1 MINEDCEVTERLFRV
16 ANKHEIDIREPRENI
31 EPETLW
37 QLLNAKILDEAEMW
51 TLPEWRFF
59 EAASYDNEKRL
70 FEIDRSVIGS
80 PGGKHYGICDALGL
94 VSTLSG
100 AGSMNVLVPKKRG
113 DLVLDNSEKPML
125 ELLST
130 SDQIYHVEERYE
142 AVDYQRLVYHSH
154 NEEAIYSEVQLQN
167 HSLEKTEFTFYVHL
181 APITSKGIDPIEHI
195 RLDESNNT
203 LFANNMAALTFS
215 EPPTSVMLTTADS
228 YEIDKYLRN
237 KENRIDDTISDESG
251 LATALLRYDVELEPA
266 GKRIFYFAS
275 PLRKNPDTQVS
286 QLMLDETVRKDT
298 IRRWFEFHSSTSVD
312 DIPDDNLN
320 HALGEA
326 KARIAIQIYST
337 LLSSEKPKSS
347 VLTDSEKARV
357 LLAFVR
363 MNPEDAIY
371 EIVRDFTKSTISTIK
386 ETDTLDASLIWS
398 ILKVGGYQQPS
409 IPEDNLRELTSQVYR
424 ILAREEIPEHESN
437 EEEIPSPLNVQQD
450 GMSEAAH
457 AEEEPQP
464 KAASFEEIHKAFWG
478 WAVLDEIAGYTRIGE
493 KAQEIQDHATRLQN
507 YLAENLALLKKEQ
520 ESENSHSEIDLYWIT
535 KAAADIALVKP
546 DCFDLDAIDNIM
558 NSQLQK
564 ILNLERCQHK
574 SEGALG
580 NHLLRIASYYAYR
593 KRSATVMKILD
604 RVVSETNSFHQVPN
618 TITKEGTVYPLPP
631 DGSICA
637 AADLIL
643 LVQTMLLSEQD
654 GNLLV
659 FPSITDQWYASR
671 EPMLVSEIPSAYGR
685 VTLEVGTSTNQH
697 QLEVALRNLP
707 EELLVFVPHRFS
719 ISMAKSFG
727 GTIIDRVDHE
737 SNPYLRVIPLTE
749 SVVVTFPK

>member
-618 TITKEGTVYPLPP
+618 TITKEGTEYPLPP

>member
-31 EPETLW
+31 EPETLR

-130 SDQIYHVEERYE
+130 SDQIYHFEERYE

-424 ILAREEIPEHESN
+424 ILAREEIP
-437 EEEIPSPLNVQQD
+437 SPLNVQQD

-457 AEEEPQP
+457 AEEKPQP

-618 TITKEGTVYPLPP
+618 TITKEGTEYPLPP

-697 QLEVALRNLP
+697 QLEVALRHLP